1 MLKMYNYQML
11 LTDLKMPGIDG
22 LELISKA
29 KKSGPEISIVMVT
42 GYATVDTAAQS
53 LMHGID
59 NYITKPF
66 NIIELREAVKQTLCA
81 HKIVLEN
88 V

>member
-42 GYATVDTAAQS
+42 GYATVDTVAQS
-53 LMHGID
+53 LRHRID
-59 NYITKPF
+59 NYIKKPF